1 VDGVVAEP
9 KKPKIKLPEG
19 VRDEQAFLSDMRGLF
34 ADDITHDR
42 ENREAA
48 LQDLKF
54 LAGDQWDADAKQRRD
69 TARKPTLTFNR
80 LIAYVAQVVGNR
92 RLNETVIRVLPD
104 HGGEK
109 QAAEVRE
116 GLIRSIQ
123 KLSRAEIAYDKALEN
138 STICGIGNFQLHLD
152 YTDDDVFEQELK
164 IAAIPDAL
172 AVVWDRMALDPTGS
186 DANHCFVID
195 SMPEA
200 EFKDRWPWARCTD
213 IEFDSQDV
221 HDWFAEDTVRIV
233 SFWKM
238 KTRKRQI
245 ALMNDGKVVDIT
257 DAPDE
262 ILNEISSRP
271 DGTPY
276 IREVERPYACMYL
289 CSGADI
295 LAGPYE
301 LPIKRVPV
309 FRVPGWELNVG
320 GKRMWWGLVRFLKDP
335 QRLHNY
341 WRSTVAERLMMAPRA
356 KWIAASNA
364 VEGREAEWRQS
375 HLSDDPLL
383 VYNADAGQPPI
394 PVPPAQF
401 EQALVA
407 EGQMSVQDMRD
418 ISNLHEAN
426 LGMPS
431 NEVSGKAIIARQRIG
446 DLGTVIYHD
455 NLNAAIEQCGTVIN
469 DLIPIVYDTPRTV
482 RILGPDG
489 KDALQAINDVGDS
502 ASIDIASGKYAVTL
516 ATGASYLTKRVEAAE
531 TLLSL
536 VNSVPQVGMLAMDL
550 VFEALD
556 IPGAENLAKRFRKT
570 LPPGMVPP
578 DDMSPE
584 EQQMAMG
591 QAQAAQQ
598 QQQVQQAAI
607 TAEIM
612 NKQAD
617 TAMKAA
623 KAQESMAKAQ
633 SVGPKLQ
640 LETAQTVADV
650 KAKAMK
656 SVNDLTK
663 ATISAA
669 KPASGSK
676 R

>member
-1 VDGVVAEP
+1 
-9 KKPKIKLPEG
+9 
-19 VRDEQAFLSDMRGLF
+19 
-34 ADDITHDR
+34 
-42 ENREAA
+42 
-48 LQDLKF
+48 
-54 LAGDQWDADAKQRRD
+54 
-69 TARKPTLTFNR
+69 
-80 LIAYVAQVVGNR
+80 
-92 RLNETVIRVLPD
+92 
-104 HGGEK
+104 
-109 QAAEVRE
+109 
-116 GLIRSIQ
+116 
-123 KLSRAEIAYDKALEN
+123 
-138 STICGIGNFQLHLD
+138 
-152 YTDDDVFEQELK
+152 
-164 IAAIPDAL
+164 
-172 AVVWDRMALDPTGS
+172 
-186 DANHCFVID
+186 
-195 SMPEA
+195 
-200 EFKDRWPWARCTD
+200 
-213 IEFDSQDV
+213 
-221 HDWFAEDTVRIV
+221 
-233 SFWKM
+233 
-238 KTRKRQI
+238 
-245 ALMNDGKVVDIT
+245 
-257 DAPDE
+257 
-262 ILNEISSRP
+262 
-271 DGTPY
+271 
-276 IREVERPYACMYL
+276 
-289 CSGADI
+289 
-295 LAGPYE
+295 
-301 LPIKRVPV
+301 
-309 FRVPGWELNVG
+309 
-320 GKRMWWGLVRFLKDP
+320 
-335 QRLHNY
+335 
-341 WRSTVAERLMMAPRA
+341 
-356 KWIAASNA
+356 
-364 VEGREAEWRQS
+364 
-375 HLSDDPLL
+375 
-383 VYNADAGQPPI
+383 
-394 PVPPAQF
+394 
-401 EQALVA
+401 
-407 EGQMSVQDMRD
+407 MSVQDMRD